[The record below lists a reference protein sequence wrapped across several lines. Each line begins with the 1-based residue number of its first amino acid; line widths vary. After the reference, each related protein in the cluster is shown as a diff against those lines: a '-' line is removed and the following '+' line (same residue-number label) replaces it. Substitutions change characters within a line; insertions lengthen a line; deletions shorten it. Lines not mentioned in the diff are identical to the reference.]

1 MMGKIQVVIYFR
13 SRKGEVLI
21 SVYWHTTL
29 LSVFPIVICIY
40 FSVFHT
46 ILLFQYKKEKLL
58 GWQGMKSRVTAKE
71 KGRLLTEFALRP
83 AKQHPSLAGFA
94 K

>member
-46 ILLFQYKKEKLL
+46 ILLFQYKKEKSTRLA
-58 GWQGMKSRVTAKE
+58 GYEVTCHC
-71 KGRLLTEFALRP
+71 KGRMLTEFALRST
-83 AKQHPSLAGFA
+83 KQHPSLAGFA